1 MLKEPVNVNRFAQQ
15 GVKFSD
21 NDFIETFGLDPA
33 LAGKEELNTVMYN
46 LMYDKNVKHMQQYEG
61 MTEKQAK
68 VEAGRMRKEAKS

>member
-1 MLKEPVNVNRFAQQ
+1 
-15 GVKFSD
+15 
-21 NDFIETFGLDPA
+21 
-33 LAGKEELNTVMYN
+33 MYN